1 MTEKHGGS
9 SFNSNH
15 GREEKWWK
23 NVRCGRLS
31 ESSETSPFHPTF
43 FKSDRLRSLQFREKS
58 HASFCYPPSLTGPV
72 CRTKF
77 TFSLRSN
84 SFWRACVR
92 EYSNSSRTIQLCRAR
107 DISDI
112 QTWRGIAFWYC
123 FHHNGKHNVE
133 MIRDKENGIARDGMI
148 SRNFPIS
155 TFSLLYHPL
164 FVILIF

>member
-1 MTEKHGGS
+1 MDAK
-9 SFNSNH
+9 
-15 GREEKWWK
+15 K
-23 NVRCGRLS
+23 NDGKMFDVAGYRNRAKLLLS
-31 ESSETSPFHPTF
+31 TLLF

-155 TFSLLYHPL
+155 TNLFLYFIIRSSL
-164 FVILIF
+164 F